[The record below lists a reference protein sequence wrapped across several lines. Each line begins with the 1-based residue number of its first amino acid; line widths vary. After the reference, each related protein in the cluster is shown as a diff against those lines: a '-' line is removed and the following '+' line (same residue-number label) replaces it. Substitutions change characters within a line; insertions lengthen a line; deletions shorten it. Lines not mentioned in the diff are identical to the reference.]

1 MRNEVTFNCTVRGS
15 LILTDLIVA
24 WSSPEYIGQGDPLR
38 LTTEDTPGEN
48 KTSQINGNV
57 IAILTSNTMIG
68 GVPVLVSELHIIG
81 ADQSSVITCS
91 SETNGT
97 SARTTFVSS
106 GTCTCTMYTFIITII
121 ITCN

>member
-1 MRNEVTFNCTVRGS
+1 M
-15 LILTDLIVA
+15 TDLVLS

-38 LTTEDTPGEN
+38 LTTQDTPGEDN
-48 KTSQINGNV
+48 LTSMVNENV
-57 IAILTSNTMIG
+57 TAILTSNTRIG

-81 ADQSSVITCS
+81 ADQSSVISCT

-106 GTCTCTMYTFIITII
+106 GTCTMYTLLLQ
-121 ITCN
+121 